1 MLSRGRTDIVPIRAG
16 LSQFCQIDRRK
27 RDLGD
32 HRHQMQIFTFAAALV
47 FLAWATPNA
56 QANETAAPTH
66 APQAGPLKPGRTAG
80 VKRAQQARTG
90 LALVGAGAIIAV
102 VVVAAGSSGGNG
114 NGAQN
119 NMQNAPTT
127 TSP

>member
-1 MLSRGRTDIVPIRAG
+1 MR
-16 LSQFCQIDRRK
+16 
-27 RDLGD
+27 
-32 HRHQMQIFTFAAALV
+32 IFTFATAII
-47 FLAWATPNA
+47 FWAWAAPCA
-56 QANETAAPTH
+56 QATDAAAPTH

-80 VKRAQQARTG
+80 VKRAQQARAG

-102 VVVAAGSSGGNG
+102 VVVAAGTGGGG

-119 NMQNAPTT
+119 NMQIAPAT